1 MMAIEKKSLAGR
13 KATKVS
19 NRKSKRFDT
28 GKPVATKVV
37 AAKRFFDV

>member
-1 MMAIEKKSLAGR
+1 MDIEKKSLPGR

-19 NRKSKRFDT
+19 NSKSNRFDT
-28 GKPVATKVV
+28 GKPVATRVV